1 MPQNNISETIETNKI
16 GFIGLGNMGGPMAAN
31 LVKAGCDVIVF
42 DLEPA
47 KIEKLTA
54 VGATTA
60 DNGQEVAAKSNIL
73 FTSLPEPRH
82 VAAAV
87 PSLIDAM
94 QPGSIWVDL
103 TTNDRNLLLQ
113 IAEKANGREID
124 VVEAPVTGAV
134 DGARLGKL
142 TFFVGGEEAII
153 ERVEPYFDIMGKVV
167 KCGPLGTGNVVKLI
181 TNQIW
186 FINAA
191 AIGEGLVL
199 GKKAGVDLLVLWEAL
214 KNSVG
219 DTFVVRH
226 DVPSIFDGHYDPSFS
241 LDLCC
246 KDLRLLK
253 ALGEQTETQMD
264 MTLLAREKF
273 EEARERFG
281 GNAAELLVCKLIE
294 DASHADLR
302 VDGNWQKHWEVE

>member
-1 MPQNNISETIETNKI
+1 MKI
-16 GFIGLGNMGGPMAAN
+16 GYIGLGNMGGPMATN
-31 LVKAGCDVIVF
+31 LVKAGCDVTVY
-42 DLEPA
+42 DLEQA
-47 KIEKLTA
+47 KVDQLVA
-54 VGATTA
+54 VGAKA
-60 DNGQEVAAKSNIL
+60 APNGRQLAANSDIL

-82 VAAAV
+82 VEAAV
-87 PSLIDAM
+87 PPLLDAM

-103 TTNDRNLLLQ
+103 TTNDRDLVLQ
-113 IAEKANGREID
+113 LAAQAGERKVD
-124 VVEAPVTGAV
+124 VIEAPVTGAV

-142 TFFVGGEEAII
+142 TFFVGGEEAVI
-153 ERVEPYFDIMGKVV
+153 ERVRPYFEIMGKMVV
-167 KCGPLGTGNVVKLI
+167 CGPLGTGNVVKLI

-199 GKKAGVDLLVLWEAL
+199 GKKAGVDLLVLWKAL

-226 DVPSIFDGHYDPSFS
+226 DVPSIFAGHYDPSFT

-253 ALGEQTETQMD
+253 TLGEQLNSQMD
-264 MTLLAREKF
+264 MTLLARDKF
-273 EEARERFG
+273 EEARETFG
-281 GNAAELLVCKLIE
+281 GKAAELLVCKLIE
-294 DASHADLR
+294 DASNTDLR
-302 VDGNWQKHWEVE
+302 VEGEWTKHWEVE

>member
-1 MPQNNISETIETNKI
+1 MRI
-16 GFIGLGNMGGPMAAN
+16 GYIGLGNMGAPMATN
-31 LVKAGCDVIVF
+31 LAKSGCDVVVY
-42 DLEPA
+42 DLEPSKVDQVA
-47 KIEKLTA
+47 AL
-54 VGATTA
+54 GATA
-60 DNGQEVAAKSNIL
+60 ASSSEEVADQVDVL

-82 VAAAV
+82 VAKVV
-87 PSLIDAM
+87 PPLIEAM
-94 QPGSIWVDL
+94 QTGSVWVDL
-103 TTNDRNLLLQ
+103 TTNDRDLLLQ
-113 IAEKANGREID
+113 IADNARLRKIA

-142 TFFVGGEEAII
+142 TFFVGGDKAAV
-153 ERVEPYFDIMGKVV
+153 RTVRPYLDIMGKVV
-167 KCGPLGTGNVVKLI
+167 ECGPLGSGNIVKLI

-191 AIGEGLVL
+191 AIGEGLVM

-246 KDLRLLK
+246 KDLRLIK
-253 ALGEQTETQMD
+253 ELGEQTRTQMD

-273 EEARERFG
+273 EAARATFG
-281 GNAAELLVCKLIE
+281 GDAAELLVCKLVE
-294 DASHADLR
+294 DASQTDLR
-302 VDGNWQKHWEVE
+302 VEGTWTKHWEV

>member
-1 MPQNNISETIETNKI
+1 MRI
-16 GFIGLGNMGGPMAAN
+16 GYIGLGNMGGPMATN
-31 LVKAGCDVIVF
+31 LVKSGCDVVVY
-42 DLEPA
+42 DLDQTRIDRVVA
-47 KIEKLTA
+47 R
-54 VGATTA
+54 GATAATSGE
-60 DNGQEVAAKSNIL
+60 DVAKQVDIL

-82 VAAAV
+82 VAAIA
-87 PSLIDAM
+87 PSLIDTM
-94 QPGSIWVDL
+94 HVGCIWVDL

-113 IAEKANGREID
+113 LAEKASKRNVSI
-124 VVEAPVTGAV
+124 VEAPVTGAV

-142 TFFVGGEEAII
+142 TFFVGGDKESI
-153 ERVEPYFDIMGKVV
+153 ERVRPYLEIMGMMVE
-167 KCGPLGTGNVVKLI
+167 CGPLGTGNVVKLI

-253 ALGEQTETQMD
+253 ELGEQTGTQMD

-273 EEARERFG
+273 EEARATFG
-281 GNAAELLVCKLIE
+281 GNSAELLVCKLVE
-294 DASHADLR
+294 DASETDLR
-302 VDGNWQKHWEVE
+302 VEGNWTKHWEV

>member
-1 MPQNNISETIETNKI
+1 MKI
-16 GFIGLGNMGGPMAAN
+16 GYIGLGNMGGPMAAN
-31 LVKAGCDVIVF
+31 LVKSGCDVIVY
-42 DLEPA
+42 DLEQT
-47 KIEKLTA
+47 KIDRA
-54 VGATTA
+54 IARGATAATSGE
-60 DNGQEVAAKSNIL
+60 NVAAQVDIL

-82 VAAAV
+82 VAATV
-87 PSLIDAM
+87 PALIDTM
-94 QPGSIWVDL
+94 QAGSVWVDL

-113 IAEKANGREID
+113 LAKKASIRGVSTI
-124 VVEAPVTGAV
+124 EAPVTGAV

-142 TFFVGGEEAII
+142 TFFVGGDKETI
-153 ERVEPYFDIMGKVV
+153 ERVRPYFEMMGRPVE
-167 KCGPLGTGNVVKLI
+167 CGPLGSGNVVKLI

-253 ALGEQTETQMD
+253 ELGEETGTQME

-273 EEARERFG
+273 EEARATFG
-281 GNAAELLVCKLIE
+281 GNSAELLVCKLVE
-294 DASHADLR
+294 DASETNLR
-302 VDGNWQKHWEVE
+302 VEGNWTKHWKV

>member
-1 MPQNNISETIETNKI
+1 LKI
-16 GFIGLGNMGGPMAAN
+16 GYIGLGNMGGPMATN
-31 LVKAGCDVIVF
+31 LVQAGCDVAVY
-42 DLEPA
+42 DLDPA
-47 KIEKLTA
+47 KVERL
-54 VGATTA
+54 
-60 DNGQEVAAKSNIL
+60 VAAGAWAGTSGPDIAARVDIL

-82 VAAAV
+82 VAAALPPLLAV
-87 PSLIDAM
+87 MRA
-94 QPGSIWVDL
+94 GAIWVDL
-103 TTNDRNLLLQ
+103 TTNDRGLVLQ
-113 IAEKANGREID
+113 LAEEARSREVA

-134 DGARLGKL
+134 DGARKGKL
-142 TFFVGGEEAII
+142 TFFVGGDPATV
-153 ERVEPYFDIMGKVV
+153 ERVRPYFEIMGKVV
-167 KCGPLGTGNVVKLI
+167 ACGPLGTGNVVKLI

-253 ALGEQTETQMD
+253 DLGEETGTQRTNGD
-264 MTLLAREKF
+264 DSAGARK
-273 EEARERFG
+273 
-281 GNAAELLVCKLIE
+281 I
-294 DASHADLR
+294 
-302 VDGNWQKHWEVE
+302 

>member
-1 MPQNNISETIETNKI
+1 MKI
-16 GFIGLGNMGGPMAAN
+16 GYIGLGNMGGPMATN
-31 LVKAGCDVIVF
+31 LVRAGRDVTVF
-42 DLEPA
+42 DLGQDKMDA
-47 KIEKLTA
+47 LTA
-54 VGATTA
+54 VGATAVNT
-60 DNGQEVAAKSNIL
+60 GQEVAAIADIL

-87 PSLIDAM
+87 PPLIEVM

-103 TTNDRNLLLQ
+103 TTNDRDLLFQ
-113 IAEKANGREID
+113 IADQATEREVA

-142 TFFVGGEEAII
+142 TFFVGGEEAVI
-153 ERVEPYFDIMGKVV
+153 ERVRPYFEIMGRIVV
-167 KCGPLGTGNVVKLI
+167 CGPLGTGNVVKLI

-246 KDLRLLK
+246 KDLRLLR
-253 ALGEQTETQMD
+253 ALGEQTGTQMD
-264 MTLLAREKF
+264 LTLLARDKF
-273 EEARERFG
+273 EEARETFG

-294 DASHADLR
+294 DASDTDLR
-302 VDGNWQKHWEVE
+302 VEGKWAKHWEVE

>member
-1 MPQNNISETIETNKI
+1 MKI
-16 GFIGLGNMGGPMAAN
+16 GYIGLGNMGGPMAAN
-31 LVKAGCDVIVF
+31 LVKSGCDVVVY
-42 DLEPA
+42 DLEQG
-47 KIEKLTA
+47 KIDQLA
-54 VGATTA
+54 ALGATA
-60 DNGQEVAAKSNIL
+60 AASGEEVAAQVDVL

-82 VAAAV
+82 VAASV
-87 PSLIDAM
+87 PALIEVM
-94 QPGSIWVDL
+94 QTGSVWVDL
-103 TTNDRNLLLQ
+103 TTNDRDLLLQ
-113 IAEKANGREID
+113 LAEQARSRNVA

-142 TFFVGGEEAII
+142 TFFVGGDKATI
-153 ERVEPYFDIMGKVV
+153 ERVRPYLEMMGKLVE
-167 KCGPLGTGNVVKLI
+167 CGPLGTGNVVKLI

-199 GKKAGVDLLVLWEAL
+199 GKKAGLDLLVLWEAL

-253 ALGEQTETQMD
+253 ELGEQTATQMD
-264 MTLLAREKF
+264 MTLLARDKF
-273 EEARERFG
+273 EEARATFG
-281 GNAAELLVCKLIE
+281 GDAAELLVCKLVE
-294 DASHADLR
+294 EASDTDLR
-302 VDGNWQKHWEVE
+302 VDGDWTKHWEV

>member
-1 MPQNNISETIETNKI
+1 MRI
-16 GFIGLGNMGGPMAAN
+16 GYIGLGNMGGPMATN
-31 LVKAGCDVIVF
+31 LVKSGCDVVVY
-42 DLEPA
+42 DLDQTRIDRVVARGAMAATSGEDVA
-47 KIEKLTA
+47 KR
-54 VGATTA
+54 V
-60 DNGQEVAAKSNIL
+60 DIL

-82 VAAAV
+82 VAAIA
-87 PSLIDAM
+87 PSLIDTMHA
-94 QPGSIWVDL
+94 GCIWVDL
-103 TTNDRNLLLQ
+103 TTNDRHLLLQ
-113 IAEKANGREID
+113 LAEKASKRD
-124 VVEAPVTGAV
+124 VSIVEAPVTGAV

-142 TFFVGGEEAII
+142 TFFVGGDKESI
-153 ERVEPYFDIMGKVV
+153 ERVRPYLEIMGMMVE
-167 KCGPLGTGNVVKLI
+167 CGPLGTGNVVKLI

-253 ALGEQTETQMD
+253 ELGEQTGTQMD

-273 EEARERFG
+273 EEARATFG
-281 GNAAELLVCKLIE
+281 GNSAELLVCKLVE
-294 DASHADLR
+294 DASETDLR
-302 VDGNWQKHWEVE
+302 VEGNWTKHWEV

>member
-1 MPQNNISETIETNKI
+1 MKI
-16 GFIGLGNMGGPMAAN
+16 GYIGLGNMGSPMATN
-31 LVKAGCDVIVF
+31 LVRSGCDVVVY
-42 DLEPA
+42 DLEQA
-47 KIEKLTA
+47 KIDQVVA
-54 VGATTA
+54 RGATAATSGEA
-60 DNGQEVAAKSNIL
+60 VAKQVDIL

-82 VAAAV
+82 VAATA

-94 QPGSIWVDL
+94 QAGSIWVDL
-103 TTNDRNLLLQ
+103 TTNDRDLLLQ
-113 IAEKANGREID
+113 LAEKARTRNIS

-134 DGARLGKL
+134 DGARLSKL
-142 TFFVGGEEAII
+142 TFFVGGDKESV
-153 ERVEPYFDIMGKVV
+153 ERVRPYLEIMGKLVA
-167 KCGPLGTGNVVKLI
+167 CGPLGTGNVVKLI

-241 LDLCC
+241 LNLCC

-253 ALGEQTETQMD
+253 ELGEKMGTQMD
-264 MTLLAREKF
+264 ITLLAREKF
-273 EEARERFG
+273 EEARATFG
-281 GNAAELLVCKLIE
+281 GNSAELLVCKLVE
-294 DASHADLR
+294 GASETDLR
-302 VDGNWQKHWEVE
+302 VAGNWTKHWEV